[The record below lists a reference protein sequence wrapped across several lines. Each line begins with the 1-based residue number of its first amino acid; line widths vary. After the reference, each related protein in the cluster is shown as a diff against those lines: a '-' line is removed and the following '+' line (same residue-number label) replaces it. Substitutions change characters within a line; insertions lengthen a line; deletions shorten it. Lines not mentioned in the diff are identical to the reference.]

1 MARKPEHNGPAR
13 TLRCP
18 KHRDVWLTLYET
30 PSATAWC
37 KCGTPMVKGR
47 ASRVSTTK

>member
-1 MARKPEHNGPAR
+1 MRQPPLNGPAR

-18 KHRDVWLTLYET
+18 KHRDVWVTLYGQ
-30 PSATAWC
+30 PSAVAWC

-47 ASRVSTTK
+47 APRGSTTK